1 MEKNQ
6 CLESLH
12 CSSFFDE
19 RGSLKTFRQDSRVKL
34 PFSFV
39 DCYITKSPRGVFR
52 GLHLQLSDEIPLKY
66 IKPTDGSIVL
76 IALCLDPNHEEYC
89 KLSKLPVNSQEQI
102 AVVIQPM
109 HAIGY
114 LVQSEYAEVFV
125 ASSVSYQADREIGV
139 NVLTL
144 KEISILVEGC
154 ILSEKDQNLPSL
166 QEVLIQLNS
175 GRFE

>member
-19 RGSLKTFRQDSRVKL
+19 RGSLNTFRQDGRVKL

-39 DCYITKSPRGVFR
+39 DCYITKSPRGVVR

-76 IALCLDPNHEEYC
+76 IALCLDPNHAEYC
-89 KLSKLPVNSQEQI
+89 TVTQLPINSQEQI

-139 NVLTL
+139 NVSTL
-144 KEISILVEGC
+144 KELSILVEGC
-154 ILSEKDQNLPSL
+154 ILSEKDINLPSL

-175 GRFE
+175 GCLE

>member
-125 ASSVSYQADREIGV
+125 ASSVSYQSELEIGV
-139 NVLTL
+139 NVSTL
-144 KEISILVEGC
+144 EELSILVEGC
-154 ILSEKDQNLPSL
+154 ILSEKDLNLPSL
-166 QEVLIQLNS
+166 QEVLIQLKS
-175 GRFE
+175 RRFV